1 MRNEIKANYLFSHD
15 QISKDL
21 KVRNY
26 FLGDY
31 EEDAALSHSFEVSVG
46 NSLQEA
52 ICPHVP

>member
-15 QISKDL
+15 QIGKDL

-31 EEDAALSHSFEVSVG
+31 EEEAALSHSFEVSVG